1 MNYYYYIQKHG
12 WIFQISCPIKEALN
26 NNGANVG
33 DELSTY
39 ADGINNIANIKS
51 KEPYIL
57 NEAILGLDENST
69 SQQILDAFGGESK
82 YLEFIENVKTR

>member
-1 MNYYYYIQKHG
+1 MSTLKQKAQNILNEKG
-12 WIFQISCPIKEALN
+12 GIKEALN

-57 NEAILGLDENST
+57 NSAILGLDENST